1 MKICFP
7 VNDMKGLESNVYEH
21 FGSAPGFVVV
31 DTEAR
36 SVEEIHNG
44 DLHHAHGMCQ
54 PMAAL
59 GGLKVDG
66 VVVGGIGMGALMK
79 LQGLGIHVFRANP
92 GTVAQ
97 NLEYL
102 RSGFLQPFGAQQ
114 VCQGHGDGCAHS

>member
-1 MKICFP
+1 MRICFP
-7 VNDMKGLESNVYEH
+7 VNEMNGLESKVYEH
-21 FGSAPGFVVV
+21 FGSAPGFIIV

-59 GGLKVDG
+59 GGIKVDG

-92 GTVAQ
+92 GSVAQ

-102 RSGFLQPFGAQQ
+102 SSGFLQPFGVQQ